1 MSSNRIRK
9 YESGHQ
15 KRQKRQR
22 REEFLQ
28 SQRGLLDKFVI
39 KEPQVTPSDNQI
51 QETGNHPNIVETEP
65 ENNSEQVFDNTNDL
79 DSSPAAA
86 NIDDATTS
94 NIGDSSFQPDIFD
107 PRYWDSLNS
116 KQIDFLAEKG
126 PKRDLSIQK
135 GPKDR
140 FSRRFSARFYTRI
153 LSNGEE
159 CDRDWLVY
167 SKEHD
172 RVYCFSYK
180 VFAKGHRK
188 GQLANDGFNDWTH
201 LSERLKEHETSVDH
215 VINMTTWYELRNR
228 LQKEQTIDKVAQQQL
243 EKEKEHWRKVLFRIV
258 AIVKFLG
265 KHNLAFCGHNCKLY
279 EDSNGN
285 FLGLIEML
293 AEFDPV
299 IQEHVRR
306 ITNNETQVH
315 YLGPRVQNELI
326 YLLGSAIN
334 SEIIKKIKQAK
345 YFSVILD
352 CTPDASHQE
361 QMSLIIRYVDASSNH
376 VRIEESFMGF
386 LEVNDTSGKGLFDVL
401 EGELKHLGLNIDDSY
416 LRSTMTQERLN
427 SLATIAIESEMLE
440 KIDYEYIIED
450 FISKNTHRI
459 MLFK

>member
-28 SQRGLLDKFVI
+28 SQRGSLDKFVI

-51 QETGNHPNIVETEP
+51 QETGNHPNIVEIEIES

-116 KQIDFLAEKG
+116 KQINILAEKG
-126 PKRDLSIQK
+126 SKRDLSIQK

-167 SKEHD
+167 SKELD
-172 RVYCFSYK
+172 RVYCFSCK

-228 LQKEQTIDKVAQQQL
+228 L
-243 EKEKEHWRKVLFRIV
+243 
-258 AIVKFLG
+258 
-265 KHNLAFCGHNCKLY
+265 
-279 EDSNGN
+279 
-285 FLGLIEML
+285 
-293 AEFDPV
+293 
-299 IQEHVRR
+299 
-306 ITNNETQVH
+306 
-315 YLGPRVQNELI
+315 
-326 YLLGSAIN
+326 
-334 SEIIKKIKQAK
+334 
-345 YFSVILD
+345 
-352 CTPDASHQE
+352 
-361 QMSLIIRYVDASSNH
+361 
-376 VRIEESFMGF
+376 
-386 LEVNDTSGKGLFDVL
+386 
-401 EGELKHLGLNIDDSY
+401 
-416 LRSTMTQERLN
+416 
-427 SLATIAIESEMLE
+427 
-440 KIDYEYIIED
+440 
-450 FISKNTHRI
+450 
-459 MLFK
+459 

>member
-9 YESGHQ
+9 YESGYQKHQ
-15 KRQKRQR
+15 KRQT

-28 SQRGLLDKFVI
+28 YQRGSLDKFVI

-65 ENNSEQVFDNTNDL
+65 KNNSEQVFDNTNDL
-79 DSSPAAA
+79 DSSLAAA

-116 KQIDFLAEKG
+116 KQIDILVEKG

-167 SKEHD
+167 SKELD
-172 RVYCFSYK
+172 RVYCFSCK

-188 GQLANDGFNDWTH
+188 GKLANDGFNDWTH
-201 LSERLKEHETSVDH
+201 LSERLKEQETSVDH
-215 VINMTTWYELRNR
+215 VINMTTLYELRNR

-265 KHNLAFCGHNCKLY
+265 KHNLAFRGHNYKLY

-299 IQEHVRR
+299 IQERVR
-306 ITNNETQVH
+306 
-315 YLGPRVQNELI
+315 
-326 YLLGSAIN
+326 
-334 SEIIKKIKQAK
+334 
-345 YFSVILD
+345 
-352 CTPDASHQE
+352 
-361 QMSLIIRYVDASSNH
+361 
-376 VRIEESFMGF
+376 
-386 LEVNDTSGKGLFDVL
+386 
-401 EGELKHLGLNIDDSY
+401 
-416 LRSTMTQERLN
+416 
-427 SLATIAIESEMLE
+427 
-440 KIDYEYIIED
+440 
-450 FISKNTHRI
+450 
-459 MLFK
+459 